1 MNNISVQSPETPAD
15 LLDRMKDQLYSLPPE
30 IQKAA
35 AYLLEEPA
43 SIGVL
48 SARQQAQTAGVKP
61 NTMVRLARQLGYEGY
76 DGFRAVF
83 QEDILRA
90 DGGFQDRARWLQS
103 LSRKGELSRLY
114 GEMASYTLKNIETT
128 LAGADAAVMRAA
140 ARALLKAK
148 SRYMLGVG
156 INHALAESF
165 CYLADMASVP
175 IQPIPRYGSLAIDD
189 LAHARKGDV
198 MIAITFKPYR
208 HEVTSAVEQARR
220 QGVKII
226 GISDSPASPIV
237 AGSEHGF
244 VVQTETP
251 QFYTSIVATMAL
263 LEMLMSFV
271 VAEAKSDIVND
282 IKAFHDRRH
291 QLGIYTG
298 GKER

>member
-1 MNNISVQSPETPAD
+1 MNHISVPEMKTPAD
-15 LLDRMKDQLYSLPPE
+15 LLDRMQTMLYSMPPE
-30 IQKAA
+30 VQKAA
-35 AYLLEEPA
+35 THLLEEQA
-43 SIGVL
+43 SIGVH
-48 SARQQAQTAGVKP
+48 SARQQALAAGVKP
-61 NTMVRLARQLGYEGY
+61 NTMVRLARLLGFDGY
-76 DGFRAVF
+76 DSFRAVF
-83 QEDILRA
+83 QRDLLRA
-90 DGGFQDRARWLQS
+90 DSGFQDRARWLQS
-103 LSRKGELSRLY
+103 LSRKGELGRLY
-114 GEMASYTLKNIETT
+114 ADMASVTLANIETT
-128 LAGADAAVMRAA
+128 LAGADAPMLRAA
-140 ARALLKAK
+140 AQALLKAK
-148 SRYMLGVG
+148 NRYMLGVG
-156 INHALAESF
+156 INHALTESF

-175 IQPIPRYGSLAIDD
+175 IQSIPRYGSLAIDD
-189 LAHARKGDV
+189 LAHAKKGDV

-208 HEVTSAVEQARR
+208 REVTSAVEQARL

-291 QLGIYTG
+291 ELGIYTG
-298 GKER
+298 ERDR